1 MKKAV
6 SIFIMILALFA
17 FSSAQQK
24 DSTKAPDQTATSA
37 DEKIT
42 NLKGE
47 VDGLNESYAE
57 TKATVGAL
65 SKIKVSGYIQ
75 AQYQVADVMNVL
87 SLNGFKSP
95 GVRQA
100 FLIKRGRLKTTYDA
114 GLCQYV
120 LEIDATQ
127 DGVGLKDAYASFK
140 EPWMKALGLTIGSQD
155 RPFGYEVG
163 YSSSMLESPERSR
176 MIGNLFPKEK
186 DLGAMLEFAQEEG
199 PVSFLNAKVGVFNGM
214 TNILNENDENKDV
227 IGRLG
232 VKLPFQDIGLDVD
245 GGVSGYAGKVTVND
259 SNKTTGGTAYTLDA
273 GSHSW
278 IAATGQKGKTFDRQ
292 YFGGDLQ
299 LFYATPV
306 IGGTCLKGEYIQ
318 GKQPTT
324 GTGADFYNDADPK
337 TAAVVAPLYNREFA
351 GYYVYFIQNID
362 PASLQLVVKYDSWD
376 PNTKVNAADFTN
388 TTTTLNAGDIAYTT
402 IGFGLLYYVPW
413 ASNIRCMLFYEMPK
427 NEKLTNVTSG
437 SLAKYAVN
445 NTSGTN
451 LNLLT
456 FRVQVKF

>member
-1 MKKAV
+1 
-6 SIFIMILALFA
+6 
-17 FSSAQQK
+17 
-24 DSTKAPDQTATSA
+24 
-37 DEKIT
+37 
-42 NLKGE
+42 
-47 VDGLNESYAE
+47 
-57 TKATVGAL
+57 
-65 SKIKVSGYIQ
+65 
-75 AQYQVADVMNVL
+75 
-87 SLNGFKSP
+87 
-95 GVRQA
+95 
-100 FLIKRGRLKTTYDA
+100 
-114 GLCQYV
+114 
-120 LEIDATQ
+120 
-127 DGVGLKDAYASFK
+127 
-140 EPWMKALGLTIGSQD
+140 MKALGLTIGSQD

-176 MIGNLFPKEK
+176 IIGNLFPKEK

-199 PVSFLNAKVGVFNGM
+199 PLSFLNVKAGVFNGM
-214 TNILNENDENKDV
+214 TNILNENDDNKDI

-245 GGVSGYAGKVTVND
+245 GGFSGYSGKVTDND

-324 GTGADFYNDADPK
+324 STGADFYNDADPK

>member
-1 MKKAV
+1 
-6 SIFIMILALFA
+6 MILALFA

-24 DSTKAPDQTATSA
+24 DSAKAPDQAGTST

-140 EPWMKALGLTIGSQD
+140 EPWMKTLGLTIGSQD

-176 MIGNLFPKEK
+176 IIGNLFPKEK
-186 DLGAMLEFAQEEG
+186 DLGAMLEFAQDEG
-199 PVSFLNAKVGVFNGM
+199 ALSFLNVKAGVFNGM
-214 TNILNENDENKDV
+214 TNILNENDDNKDI

-245 GGVSGYAGKVTVND
+245 GGVSGYAGKVTDND
-259 SNKTTGGTAYTLDA
+259 SNKTTGGTAYTMDA

-278 IAATGQKGKTFDRQ
+278 VAATGQKGKTFDRQ
-292 YFGGDLQ
+292 YYGADLQ
-299 LFYATPV
+299 LFYATPY
-306 IGGTCLKGEYIQ
+306 IGGTCVKGEYIQ
-318 GKQPTT
+318 GKQPSTST
-324 GTGADFYNDADPK
+324 GSDFYNDADPK
-337 TAAVVAPLYNREFA
+337 TAPVLSALYNREFS

-402 IGFGLLYYVPW
+402 LGFGLLYYVPW

-427 NEKLTNVTSG
+427 NEKLTNLTTG
-437 SLAKYAVN
+437 ASLLKYAVN